1 MKSLQNKVALVTG
14 GSKGIGK
21 ALVLK
26 LASQGANIVF
36 NYAKDE
42 AAANQTVKDI
52 EALGT
57 KALAI
62 KADSSNIK
70 EIERLFSEAKENFGK
85 IDIVIANAGFE
96 LIQIAFTDYT
106 EEQFDKVFNIN
117 TKGTFFTI
125 QQAAKHIENNGRIVL
140 ISSSTTVYVNPG
152 FAVYGGSKIAP
163 KYFVEVLAKEL
174 GHKGITVNSVI
185 PGATDEAGI
194 FLDMP
199 ADSPYKKEIIDVTP
213 LGRMGLPK
221 DIADVV
227 SFAVSDEAS
236 FITGHH
242 FMANGG
248 ASI

>member
-42 AAANQTVKDI
+42 AAANQTVKEI
-52 EALGT
+52 EQLGT
-57 KALAI
+57 NALAI

-106 EEQFDKVFNIN
+106 EEQFDKVFNIS
-117 TKGTFFTI
+117 GSYCVQLMFCF
-125 QQAAKHIENNGRIVL
+125 QE
-140 ISSSTTVYVNPG
+140 G
-152 FAVYGGSKIAP
+152 FQC
-163 KYFVEVLAKEL
+163 
-174 GHKGITVNSVI
+174 NCC
-185 PGATDEAGI
+185 I
-194 FLDMP
+194 FC
-199 ADSPYKKEIIDVTP
+199 
-213 LGRMGLPK
+213 
-221 DIADVV
+221 
-227 SFAVSDEAS
+227 
-236 FITGHH
+236 
-242 FMANGG
+242 
-248 ASI
+248 